1 MGKKSIAVAVVLASI
16 ALVGCESVRRDFD
29 LARRRHSFEPKLLV
43 ADTSIAHLEKSEWE
57 EIRDQFMRY
66 TEYHFRDADRLS
78 EDVVRVSLELK
89 IDQYKGIQLRF
100 ERKSGHWIENPA
112 RAEKV
117 DYLIP

>member
-1 MGKKSIAVAVVLASI
+1 MGKQSKALVIVLASV

-29 LARRRHSFEPKLLV
+29 LARRSHSFEPKLFV
-43 ADTSIAHLEKSEWE
+43 ADASIPRLEKSEWE
-57 EIRDQFMRY
+57 EIRDQFARY
-66 TEYHFRDADRLS
+66 TEYQFRDADRLS

-89 IDQYKGIQLRF
+89 SDQYKGMQLRF